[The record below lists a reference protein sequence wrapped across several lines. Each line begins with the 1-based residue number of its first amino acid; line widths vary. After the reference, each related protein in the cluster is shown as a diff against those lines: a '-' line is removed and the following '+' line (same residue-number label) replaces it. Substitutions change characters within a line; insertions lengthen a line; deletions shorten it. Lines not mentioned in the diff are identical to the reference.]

1 MCRMVVLVVI
11 LFSLVTPTVSPAGK
25 LMSQWE
31 ANQIVKQNNLE
42 GQVITVFEHC
52 GHLYSKEEIREALA
66 FTYTKF
72 PPSLQARVVEF
83 VQRAT
88 DVAAAEEVPLD
99 ATVCRRI
106 SVILHEPLRCP

>member
-1 MCRMVVLVVI
+1 MCRMVVLLVI
-11 LFSLVTPTVSPAGK
+11 LLSLVTPTVSTAGK

-42 GQVITVFEHC
+42 GQVTTVFEHC
-52 GHLYSKEEIREALA
+52 GHLYSKEEIRESLA

-72 PPSLQARVVEF
+72 PTSLQAQVVEF

-88 DVAAAEEVPLD
+88 DVAAAKEVPLD
-99 ATVCRRI
+99 TTVCTLV
-106 SVILHEPLRCP
+106 SATLDEPLRCP